1 MKKKVISNLI
11 VLAILLGSAAIAYL
25 YIVNKPEVK
34 KSPKAQTILSMK
46 VAKEKV
52 GEFPIEVDYPARVSS
67 QDIVSLGVEVSGK
80 IDKGEVYLKEGATF
94 RKGDLLFS
102 VNQDDIN
109 TQLKSD
115 KSKFLTLMSQVL
127 PDIKLDYSSE
137 YEKWNSFFNSIEIDK
152 PLPELPVF
160 SNNKERVFIAAKEI
174 VPSYYDIET
183 KEILKSKHKIYAPF
197 NGVFT
202 TVSKEVGTI
211 VNSGTVVGIISST
224 DNLDIVAGVS
234 IEDAARFTLGDN
246 AKVIARDGEEF
257 VGKIKRISSYVN
269 KSTQMVDVYI
279 NLHEPTKKI
288 IEGEMIDVI
297 IPAGRL
303 KDVIKL
309 PVEAVGN
316 NGRIYGVNDE
326 SKLYYIDAKV
336 EYEIGEWAYLSGVKD
351 GLNIIQESVIT
362 AYEGL
367 PVNILDEHID

>member
-1 MKKKVISNLI
+1 MKKKIISNLI
-11 VLAILLGSAAIAYL
+11 ILVILLGSAAIAYL
-25 YIVNKPEVK
+25 YIASKPEVK
-34 KSPKAQTILSMK
+34 KSPKAQSIISMK
-46 VAKEKV
+46 VAKEAV

-67 QDIVSLGVEVSGK
+67 QDILSLGVEVSGK
-80 IDKGEVYLKEGATF
+80 IDKGEVYLKEGASF

-102 VNQDDIN
+102 VNEEDIH

-115 KSKFLTLMSQVL
+115 KSKFLTLVSQVL
-127 PDIKLDYSSE
+127 PDINLDYPTE
-137 YEKWNSFFNSIEIDK
+137 YEKWNEFFNSIEIDK
-152 PLPELPVF
+152 PLPNLPTF

-174 VPSYYDIET
+174 VPNYYDIET

-211 VNSGTVVGIISST
+211 VNSGTVVGVISST

-234 IEDAARFTLGDN
+234 IEDAARITLGEN
-246 AKVIARDGEEF
+246 AKVIARDGEMF
-257 VGKIKRISSYVN
+257 TGKIKRISSYVN

-279 NLHEPTKKI
+279 NLYEPTKKI

-297 IPAGRL
+297 IPAGKL
-303 KDVIKL
+303 NGVIKL
-309 PVEAVGN
+309 PIEAVGN
-316 NGRIYGVNDE
+316 NGRIYGVDSD

-351 GLNIIQESVIT
+351 GLDIIQESVIT

-367 PVNILDEHID
+367 PINILEQHID